1 MDNSKENDFS
11 KESGLPNPN
20 ENQFERRQKLFR
32 PGSMVI
38 IEGMYFMS
46 KGFKGNN
53 WILRPIN
60 DRNKNQLE
68 GQIKRAL
75 KANHGTKE

>member
-1 MDNSKENDFS
+1 MTQTPKDFS
-11 KESGLPNPN
+11 EESGLPNPN
-20 ENQFERRQKLFR
+20 ENQFERRMKLLR

-38 IEGMYFMS
+38 IEGMAFMS
-46 KGFKGNN
+46 KGMKGNN

-60 DRNKNQLE
+60 DRNKDQLE

-75 KANHGTKE
+75 KANHGKK